1 MTSLLAQ
8 ASHSRPL
15 QLAATAVVSGA
26 VAVGIV
32 LGIQHNVQAS
42 RLRRLKRSVA
52 HFVEEEDSE
61 RSAAA
66 AASTNQL
73 SPNSRDHYNDSTDL
87 AETSDPEERRALALA
102 QRAQEGDYAEE
113 VILEQLTRNQA
124 FLTPAGLQKVRD
136 AVVIVVGCGGVG
148 SHCAA
153 ALARSGVA
161 RIRLVDFDQVS
172 LSSLNRHAVAT
183 LADVGRPKVRV
194 LARRL
199 LAVTPWVRFDLRG
212 EKFEASAAARLLSP
226 WRDTD
231 ADGAASGSSPDERPI
246 SFIVD
251 AIDNIDTKVELLR
264 YCHEHELPIIASM
277 GAGTKSDPTR
287 IVIGDIGSSAE
298 DRLSRATR
306 RRLKL
311 LGLTSGIPAVYS
323 TETTA
328 AGDGK
333 ATLLPLSDEQFAKGK
348 DAVRELGALP
358 DFRVRILPVLGT
370 MPAVFGYTL
379 ANHILLELSGY
390 PHEYTAVKGRQKL
403 YDQVLAAV
411 HGFEERLIRHFE
423 EVAQA
428 TGDGA
433 TEGADHNPAAASAA
447 DKSKDSLKDEQKRRK
462 SKSNTVADSTSAAVG
477 LRVPLTAGD
486 VAFLVE
492 EVYRGRSVVSGL
504 PTRTTLVRWQ
514 LPTQKDGADVV
525 ESLLD
530 RIRPAAQDLEAGVPL
545 QAEQRTARL
554 QLTDLVCMT
563 REEASRHQDAILLKG
578 QPLSSLYDETTLSRI
593 EAKRRE
599 AAAYEEYRPI

>member
-8 ASHSRPL
+8 ASNSRPL

-26 VAVGIV
+26 VAVGLV

-52 HFVEEEDSE
+52 HFVEVEDSE
-61 RSAAA
+61 
-66 AASTNQL
+66 
-73 SPNSRDHYNDSTDL
+73 SRGVDTSNLPPLHGDHHNDQGDVIETD
-87 AETSDPEERRALALA
+87 DPEELRALALA
-102 QRAQEGDYAEE
+102 RRAQEGDYAEE

-136 AVVIVVGCGGVG
+136 AVVVVVGCGGVG

-194 LARRL
+194 LSRRL
-199 LAVTPWVRFDLRG
+199 LAVAPWVRFDLRG
-212 EKFEASAAARLLSP
+212 EKFDGPSAARLLGQ
-226 WRDTD
+226 WKDTD
-231 ADGAASGSSPDERPI
+231 VDGAASGSSAEERPI
-246 SFIVD
+246 TFIVD

-264 YCHEHELPIIASM
+264 YCHEHKLPIIASM

-287 IVIGDIGSSAE
+287 VVIGDIGLSAE

-311 LGLTSGIPAVYS
+311 LGITNGIPAVYS

-390 PHEYTAVKGRQKL
+390 PHDYTAVKGREKL
-403 YDQVLAAV
+403 YDQILAAV
-411 HGFEERLIRHFE
+411 HGFEEKMVRHFE
-423 EVAQA
+423 EKAAQVANGE
-428 TGDGA
+428 TP
-433 TEGADHNPAAASAA
+433 TEEAAPAAVNDTSKGK
-447 DKSKDSLKDEQKRRK
+447 KSKKDKQKNRAAVDA
-462 SKSNTVADSTSAAVG
+462 SSAAVG

-492 EVYRGRSVVSGL
+492 EVYRGRSAVSGL
-504 PTRTTLVRWQ
+504 PTRTTLVRWR
-514 LPTQKDGADVV
+514 LPARKEGADVV

-530 RIRPAAQDLEAGVPL
+530 RIRPAPQDLEGDVPL
-545 QAEQRTARL
+545 QAEQKTARI
-554 QLTDLVCMT
+554 QLSDLVCMT
-563 REEASRHQDAILLKG
+563 REEASRHQDQILFKG
-578 QPLSSLYDETTLSRI
+578 QPLSSLYDEATLARI
-593 EAKRRE
+593 EAKRQE
-599 AAAYEEYRPI
+599 AAEYEKYR

>member
-1 MTSLLAQ
+1 MTFLLAQ
-8 ASHSRPL
+8 ASNSRPL
-15 QLAATAVVSGA
+15 QLAATAIVSGA

-52 HFVEEEDSE
+52 DFVEVEDSE
-61 RSAAA
+61 RGATTGTSD
-66 AASTNQL
+66 L
-73 SPNSRDHYNDSTDL
+73 SPSGGDRHNDNTDI
-87 AETSDPEERRALALA
+87 AETADPEELRALALA
-102 QRAQEGDYAEE
+102 RRAQEGDYAEE
-113 VILEQLTRNQA
+113 VVLEQLTRNQA

-194 LARRL
+194 MARRL

-212 EKFEASAAARLLSP
+212 EKFDGAAAGRLLSP
-226 WRDTD
+226 WKDTD
-231 ADGAASGSSPDERPI
+231 ADGAASGSSSDERPI

-264 YCHEHELPIIASM
+264 YCHEHNLPIIASM

-328 AGDGK
+328 IGDGK

-390 PHEYTAVKGRQKL
+390 PHDYTAVKGRQKI

-411 HGFEERLIRHFE
+411 HGFEERLVRHFE
-423 EVAQA
+423 EATAQA
-428 TGDGA
+428 TSDKLTSEGDA
-433 TEGADHNPAAASAA
+433 AHIAASAA
-447 DKSKDSLKDEQKRRK
+447 SKDGQKTNK
-462 SKSNTVADSTSAAVG
+462 NKKQSKTAADTSSAAVG

-486 VAFLVE
+486 VAFLME
-492 EVYRGRSVVSGL
+492 EIYRGRSAVSGL

-514 LPTQKDGADVV
+514 LPAHEDGADVV

-530 RIRPAAQDLEAGVPL
+530 RIRPAPHDLEGEVPL

-554 QLTDLVCMT
+554 HLIDLVCMT
-563 REEASRHQDAILLKG
+563 REEASRHQDAVLFKG
-578 QPLSSLYDETTLSRI
+578 QPLSSLYDETTLARI
-593 EAKRRE
+593 EAKRQE
-599 AAAYEEYRPI
+599 AAAYETYRSM

>member
-8 ASHSRPL
+8 ASNSRPL

-26 VAVGIV
+26 VAVGLV
-32 LGIQHNVQAS
+32 LGIQHNAQAS

-52 HFVEEEDSE
+52 HFVEEEDS
-61 RSAAA
+61 AID
-66 AASTNQL
+66 TNQL
-73 SPNSRDHYNDSTDL
+73 SPIGADHHHHHNDQGDSVVETD
-87 AETSDPEERRALALA
+87 DPEELRALALA
-102 QRAQEGDYAEE
+102 RRAQEGDYAEE
-113 VILEQLTRNQA
+113 VVLEQLTRNQA

-136 AVVIVVGCGGVG
+136 AVVVVVGCGGVG

-194 LARRL
+194 LSRRL
-199 LAVTPWVRFDLRG
+199 LAVAPWVRFDLRG
-212 EKFEASAAARLLSP
+212 EKFDGPAAARLLGP
-226 WRDTD
+226 WKDAD
-231 ADGAASGSSPDERPI
+231 ADGAASLGSSAAEKEKRPI

-264 YCHEHELPIIASM
+264 YCHEHKLPIIASM

-287 IVIGDIGSSAE
+287 VVIGDIGSSAE

-311 LGLTSGIPAVYS
+311 LGITNGIPAVYS

-370 MPAVFGYTL
+370 LPAVFGYTL
-379 ANHILLELSGY
+379 ATHILLELSGY
-390 PHEYTAVKGRQKL
+390 PHDYTAVKGREKL
-403 YDQVLAAV
+403 YDQILAAV
-411 HGFEERLIRHFE
+411 HGFEEKMVRHFE
-423 EVAQA
+423 QKATQA
-428 TGDGA
+428 ANGDAPTEDATAPAEETGKGKKSKKSKKNDKKGK
-433 TEGADHNPAAASAA
+433 AAADAS
-447 DKSKDSLKDEQKRRK
+447 
-462 SKSNTVADSTSAAVG
+462 SAAVG

-492 EVYRGRSVVSGL
+492 EVYRGRSAVSGL

-514 LPTQKDGADVV
+514 LPTREEGADVV

-530 RIRPAAQDLEAGVPL
+530 RIRPAPQDLEGDVPL
-545 QAEQRTARL
+545 QAEQRTARIWL
-554 QLTDLVCMT
+554 ADLVCMT
-563 REEASRHQDAILLKG
+563 REEASRHQDQILFKG
-578 QPLSSLYDETTLSRI
+578 QPLSSLYDEATLARI
-593 EAKRRE
+593 ETKRQE
-599 AAAYEEYRPI
+599 TAEYEKYR